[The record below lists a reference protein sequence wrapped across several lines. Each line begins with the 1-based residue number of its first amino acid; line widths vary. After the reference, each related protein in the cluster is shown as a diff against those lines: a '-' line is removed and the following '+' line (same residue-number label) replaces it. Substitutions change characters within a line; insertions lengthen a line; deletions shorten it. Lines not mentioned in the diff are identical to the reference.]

1 MLGKLLDSPNFA
13 EILVYG
19 TVGFLAVAIIYV
31 VAAYLLNAFAICKMS
46 ENLNLKNPKFSFIPI
61 VNAFCLGRI
70 AEIRQKSDV
79 KQAPKYSIILLV
91 LKIASAI
98 MAVVLLVTAINSV
111 IEILTYAN
119 NALEGNEPM
128 TAEMFKSAGTVLTVY
143 IATLTIAV
151 VTAVVNYICLW
162 RIFNLFEAKNAVLY
176 LVVSIIISIFGP
188 IFLFTLRKKEAN
200 IAEIEEE

>member
-19 TVGFLAVAIIYV
+19 TIGFSVFAILYV

-46 ENLNLKNPKFSFIPI
+46 ENLQLKNPKLSFVPI

-70 AEIRQKSDV
+70 AEIQQKNDS
-79 KQAPKYSIILLV
+79 KKAPKYSIILLI
-91 LKIASAI
+91 LKIASAV
-98 MAVVLLVTAINSV
+98 MAVVLLVTAINSL

-143 IATLTIAV
+143 IATISIAV
-151 VTAVVNYICLW
+151 VSAVVNYICLW
-162 RIFNLFEAKNAVLY
+162 RVFNLYKAKNAVLY
-176 LVVSIIISIFGP
+176 LVVSILISIFGP
-188 IFLFTLRKKEAN
+188 VFLFVLRNKEADF
-200 IAEIEEE
+200 ALIEEE